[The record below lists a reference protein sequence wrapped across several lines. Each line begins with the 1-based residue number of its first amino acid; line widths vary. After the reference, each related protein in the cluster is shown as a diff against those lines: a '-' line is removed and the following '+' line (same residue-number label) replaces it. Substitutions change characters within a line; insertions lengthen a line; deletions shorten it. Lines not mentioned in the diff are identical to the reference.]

1 MRLSKKRGSLSHMTG
16 DATSRRALV
25 MVAATS
31 ARIAAEEV
39 TKNVKNVFDKD
50 D

>member
-25 MVAATS
+25 MVAA
-31 ARIAAEEV
+31 EEV